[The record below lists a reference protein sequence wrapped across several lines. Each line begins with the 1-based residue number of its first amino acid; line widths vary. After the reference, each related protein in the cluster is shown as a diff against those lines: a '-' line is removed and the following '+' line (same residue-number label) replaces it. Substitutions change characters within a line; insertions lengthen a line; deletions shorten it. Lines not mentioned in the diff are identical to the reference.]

1 MASTTLGVGVIGC
14 GTVGGGVVKLLT
26 AEADLLRRKTGIAVE
41 LRKAADLDPAKRAST
56 GLPEALLTAD
66 AQSLLGDPT
75 IQVVVEVI
83 GGVKPA
89 AQFIETALRAGKH
102 VVTANKELIAKQ
114 GPGLLALARRHNVT
128 LHFEASSC
136 GGIPVIHALGQSLAV
151 NRFQKLLGIVNGTT
165 NFILTKMHREGAEFA
180 AVLAEAQRLGYAE
193 ADPSADVDGH
203 DAAYKL
209 SILAAMA
216 FDSHFDYRQIH
227 TEGIRNVSAR
237 DIAIAKEYGYV
248 IKLLA
253 IGVAHADDRVELRVH
268 PVMVQSSHPL
278 AAVNDAF
285 NAVFAHGNYVGD
297 VMFYGRGAG
306 QLPTASAIVGDIIDL
321 AMHQSHGGSSP
332 RMNFGL
338 EQRAIVP
345 MGEVKS
351 PFYLRLDVIDRP
363 GVLAAITKIFGDC
376 GVSISAVTQEPRPLA
391 VGVSSPSETITPHP
405 ARGASRPLPASQGE
419 VSSQEAVGEAVE
431 LVIFTH
437 EVAESAFQQA
447 VAGIGKLD
455 VVVGVRSLIRT
466 QSWS

>member
-1 MASTTLGVGVIGC
+1 MASANLGIGVIGC

-26 AEADLLRRKTGIAVE
+26 AEAEHLRRKTGVAIE

-56 GLPEALLTAD
+56 GLPDAILTED
-66 AQSLLGDPT
+66 AQNVLTDPA

-89 AQFIETALRAGKH
+89 SMFIEAALKAGKH

-114 GPGLLALARRHNVT
+114 GPALFALAREHGVT

-136 GGIPVIHALGQSLAV
+136 GGIPVIQALGQSLAA
-151 NRFQKLLGIVNGTT
+151 NRFQKILGIVNGTT
-165 NFILTKMHREGAEFA
+165 NFILTKMYREAAEFGEA
-180 AVLAEAQRLGYAE
+180 LAEAQRLGYAE
-193 ADPSADVDGH
+193 ADPTADVDGH

-209 SILAAMA
+209 SILASMA
-216 FDSHFDYRQIH
+216 FDSYFDYREIH
-227 TEGIRNVSAR
+227 TEGIRHVSAR
-237 DIAIAKEYGYV
+237 DIAIAKEYDYV

-253 IGVAHADDRVELRVH
+253 IGVAHDDERVELRVH
-268 PVMVQSSHPL
+268 PVMVPSGHPL
-278 AAVNDAF
+278 AAVNDSF
-285 NAVFAHGNYVGD
+285 NAVFARGNYVGD

-306 QLPTASAIVGDIIDL
+306 QFPTASAIVGDIIDI
-321 AMHQSHGGSSP
+321 AMHQSRGGTSP

-338 EQRAIVP
+338 ASKPIVP

-351 PFYLRLDVIDRP
+351 QFYLRLDVTDRP

-376 GVSISAVTQEPRPLA
+376 GVSISAVTQE
-391 VGVSSPSETITPHP
+391 
-405 ARGASRPLPASQGE
+405 
-419 VSSQEAVGEAVE
+419 EATGDAVE

-437 EVAESAFQQA
+437 EVVESAFQKA
-447 VAGIGKLD
+447 VSGIRKLD

-466 QSWS
+466 QL

>member
-1 MASTTLGVGVIGC
+1 MASATLGVGVIGC
-14 GTVGGGVVKLLT
+14 GTVGSGVVKLLT
-26 AEADLLRRKTGIAVE
+26 AETEHLRRKSGVAIE

-56 GLPEALLTAD
+56 GLPEGLLTSD
-66 AQSLLGDPT
+66 ANNLLSDPL
-75 IQVVVEVI
+75 INVVVEVI

-89 AQFIETALRAGKH
+89 GLFIETALKAGKH
-102 VVTANKELIAKQ
+102 VVTANKELIAKR
-114 GPGLLALARRHNVT
+114 GPELFALARENGVT

-136 GGIPVIHALGQSLAV
+136 GGIPVIQGQSLAA

-165 NFILTKMHREGAEFA
+165 NFILTKMYREAAEFSDA
-180 AVLAEAQRLGYAE
+180 LAEAQRLGYAE
-193 ADPSADVDGH
+193 ADPTADVDGH

-216 FDSHFDYRQIH
+216 FDGQFDYREIH
-227 TEGIRNVSAR
+227 TEGIRQVSAR

-253 IGVAHADDRVELRVH
+253 IGVAHDDERVELRVH
-268 PVMVQSSHPL
+268 PVMIPTDHPL
-278 AAVNDAF
+278 AAVNDSF
-285 NAVFAHGNYVGD
+285 NAVFARGNYVGD

-321 AMHQSHGGSSP
+321 AMHHCKGGTSP
-332 RMNFGL
+332 RMNFG
-338 EQRAIVP
+338 QITKQVVP

-351 PFYLRLDVIDRP
+351 QFYLRLDVTDRP

-376 GVSISAVTQEPRPLA
+376 GVSISAVTQE
-391 VGVSSPSETITPHP
+391 
-405 ARGASRPLPASQGE
+405 
-419 VSSQEAVGEAVE
+419 EATGDAVE

-437 EVAESAFQQA
+437 EVIESAFQKA
-447 VAGIGKLD
+447 VGEIRKLD

-466 QSWS
+466 QL

>member
-1 MASTTLGVGVIGC
+1 MASATLGVGVIGC
-14 GTVGGGVVKLLT
+14 GTVGGGVVKLLSEE
-26 AEADLLRRKTGIAVE
+26 AEYLRRKTGVAIE

-56 GLPEALLTAD
+56 GLPESLLTAD
-66 AQSLLGDPT
+66 AQNLLGDPA

-83 GGVKPA
+83 GGTHPA
-89 AQFIETALRAGKH
+89 ALFVESALKAGKH

-114 GPGLLALARRHNVT
+114 GPELLALARKHGVT

-136 GGIPVIHALGQSLAV
+136 GGIPVIHALGQSLAA
-151 NRFQKLLGIVNGTT
+151 NRFQKILGIVNGTT
-165 NFILTKMHREGAEFA
+165 NFVLTKMHREGAEFA
-180 AVLAEAQRLGYAE
+180 EVLAEAQRLGYAE
-193 ADPSADVDGH
+193 ADPSADIDGH

-227 TEGIRNVSAR
+227 TEGIRNISSR
-237 DIAIAKEYGYV
+237 DIAIAKEYGHV

-253 IGVAHADDRVELRVH
+253 IGVAHDDDRVELRVH
-268 PVMVQSSHPL
+268 PVMVPSGHPL
-278 AAVNDAF
+278 AAVSDSF
-285 NAVFAHGNYVGD
+285 NAVFARGNYVGD

-321 AMHQSHGGSSP
+321 AMHHSRGGTSP

-338 EQRAIVP
+338 VSKAVVP

-351 PFYLRLDVIDRP
+351 QFYLRLDVTDRP

-376 GVSISAVTQEPRPLA
+376 AVSISAVTQE
-391 VGVSSPSETITPHP
+391 
-405 ARGASRPLPASQGE
+405 
-419 VSSQEAVGEAVE
+419 EATGDAVE

-437 EVAESAFQQA
+437 EVVESAFQKA
-447 VAGIGKLD
+447 ISGIRKLD

-466 QSWS
+466 QI